1 MSSTASGVAGNGAS
15 YHSASNDNGE
25 YIAFA
30 TDATDLVP
38 DDRNGATDVVMRGM
52 WKTSKKRM
60 FHVSNAKE
68 TGQANGGSDN
78 PTITSP
84 ASILFFES
92 DGTNLQPNP
101 PARAG
106 VYYDRNCMR
115 DVFFWNYVST
125 NASLQS
131 RNSNQEILNLPENA
145 GGSNQD
151 RCPPTLAK
159 GSENPASSYYG
170 NYFLFESSY
179 PLIDLP
185 LADRAL
191 PSLLK
196 TFAAAA
202 VGSRDQANLH
212 QVYLRYNGPKSAD
225 STYPASDWPLPADGT
240 GAPTGIDLDHIATV
254 LGLPLP

>member
-1 MSSTASGVAGNGAS
+1 
-15 YHSASNDNGE
+15 
-25 YIAFA
+25 
-30 TDATDLVP
+30 
-38 DDRNGATDVVMRGM
+38 
-52 WKTSKKRM
+52 M

-68 TGQANGGSDN
+68 TGQANGASDN

-131 RNSNQEILNLPENA
+131 RNSNQEILNLPENS

-151 RCPPTLAK
+151 RCPPNIAS
-159 GSENPASSYYG
+159 GSKNPASSYYG

-191 PSLLK
+191 PNLLK

-202 VGSRDQANLH
+202 LGSKDQPQLH

-240 GAPTGIDLDHIATV
+240 GGPSGIDLNHIADV